1 MTFKICVIKP
11 NKITF
16 TEEQLVNNFN
26 KNTIYETNKNYI
38 NFIDTTDDDLMIE
51 VIKYLELENFK
62 YKNSITI
69 ETTTVY
75 EDENFK
81 YDMCHLSTY
90 DNIDMFDSQNGNSK
104 QFKELCNRINKE
116 LENRGKNSLAGI
128 LHRNQFNTFGN
139 AVIIKMDINNNKI
152 TNSDFN
158 IDNFNNLVNS
168 NLFYNGVRIN
178 VNNNG
183 ENSIENFIYVKSP
196 LEIINPDKIL
206 NYRYHEIDLSSRIL
220 MIFIELKPEINIK
233 NKIGSMFFNNPVVG
247 NVIFALRKRNQDIR
261 FDHHL
266 FIDLN
271 NSLLEKISVIYN
283 YNTDNYELQKEDGTK
298 DYVNGVV
305 KDGKYINFYTNIN
318 QKYNEYIKTKFD
330 DIMSKLNDSS
340 ISNIETLNKISLEQ
354 VEKSK

>member
-11 NKITF
+11 NEITF
-16 TEEQLVNNFN
+16 TEEQLINNFN
-26 KNTIYETNKNYI
+26 KNGIYESNKNYI
-38 NFIDTTDDDLMIE
+38 DFVGTTDDNLMIE
-51 VIKYLELENFK
+51 VIKYLDLENFK

-75 EDENFK
+75 EDEKSK
-81 YDMCHLSTY
+81 YDMCHLSLY
-90 DNIDMFDSQNGNSK
+90 DNIDIFDDSNKNSK
-104 QFKELCNRINKE
+104 QFKELCIRINKE

-128 LHRNQFNTFGN
+128 LHRNQFNTYGN
-139 AVIIKMDINNNKI
+139 VVIIKMDINKDKI

-158 IDNFNNLVNS
+158 TDNFNNLVNS

-178 VNNNG
+178 VNDNG

-196 LEIINPDKIL
+196 LEIIDTDKIL

-220 MIFIELKPEINIK
+220 MVFIELKPENNFK

-247 NVIFALRKRNQDIR
+247 NVIFALRKKNQDIR

-266 FIDLN
+266 FIDIN
-271 NSLLEKISVIYN
+271 NMLLEKIAIIYN
-283 YNTDNYELQKEDGTK
+283 YNSDNYELQKEDGTK
-298 DYVNGVV
+298 DYINGVV
-305 KDGKYINFYTNIN
+305 KDGKYFNFYTNIN
-318 QKYNEYIKTKFD
+318 LKYEEFIKTKFN
-330 DIMSKLNDSS
+330 DIMAKLDD
-340 ISNIETLNKISLEQ
+340 SNISELDTLNKISLEQ